1 MLQLN
6 IENKLIDKVYDA
18 LMSIISTSPRSR
30 EVVDQSDPI
39 AKSRSI
45 INSAAIKSATF
56 AGTLA
61 LPPGPLGMLTVIPD
75 LVAIWRIQNQMVVD
89 IAATF
94 GREATL
100 TQEQM
105 IYCLFKHSAGQ
116 VVRDIT
122 VRAGERIIIKSLSTQ
137 LTNKMMRKV
146 GVKVIHR
153 ATGKSLARWMPLI
166 GAIGIGAYAY
176 IDTAEVGKSCI
187 GLFENKLAIELV

>member
-1 MLQLN
+1 MN